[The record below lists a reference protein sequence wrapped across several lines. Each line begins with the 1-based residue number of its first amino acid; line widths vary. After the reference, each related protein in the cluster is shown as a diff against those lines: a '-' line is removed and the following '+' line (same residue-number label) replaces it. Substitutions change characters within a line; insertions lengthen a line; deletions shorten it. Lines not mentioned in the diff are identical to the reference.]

1 MKGTTYLR
9 WASALV
15 AVGAFCRAAAADD
28 VVVYHSWSKP
38 SEIAALTVLREAWA
52 KDGHTWKDLAIAHDS
67 GANVSL
73 MNMITGGNP
82 PAIFMNS
89 EPGLYRDLKKQGLG
103 VSLTKLFDEIGA
115 TKAFPAAVL
124 HNITV
129 DGEIVKAPATVHID
143 GMIYYNKH
151 VADAVGVDP
160 KSWKSLDDLF
170 AVFDKIKAA
179 GYIPIAQG
187 GDKFQIAYLLQAII
201 ASEAGPDVYDKFY
214 GEKPDRAAID
224 SAGMRQALKRFRQ
237 IQGHTDPGSPN
248 RQWNDT
254 TNLVIAGKALLQI
267 HGDWMKGEF
276 LAAKQ
281 QLGQDFECMN
291 IPGGKAVVVTV
302 DAWGFLDTKNPE
314 IAKAQ
319 QDFARL
325 DVDPKINAAFVA
337 KKGASPVR
345 IDVDPSGLDE
355 CNKIVLETLRDP
367 TRQVSNP
374 FNTADA
380 DWYRT
385 IWDEADK
392 YWTDPKRTDDDFIKA
407 MQAAYD
413 QIF

>member
-1 MKGTTYLR
+1 MQ
-9 WASALV
+9 ASRRLGRVFALI
-15 AVGAFCRAAAADD
+15 AAAAFANPAAADEI
-28 VVVYHSWSKP
+28 VVYHSWSKP

-52 KDGHTWKDLAIAHDS
+52 KEGHQWKDLAIAHDS

-82 PAIFMNS
+82 PAIFMDS
-89 EPGLYRDLKKQGLG
+89 EPGLFRDLKKQGLG
-103 VSLTKLFDEIGA
+103 FPLTKLFDEIGA
-115 TKAFPAAVL
+115 TKAFPPAVL
-124 HNITV
+124 RNITV

-151 VADAVGVDP
+151 VADAVGIDP

-170 AVFDKIKAA
+170 AVFDKVKAA

-201 ASEAGPDVYDKFY
+201 ASEAGRDVYDKFY

-224 SAGMRQALKRFRQ
+224 SPAMRQALARFRQ
-237 IQGHTDPGSPN
+237 IQQHTDPGSPN

-254 TNLVIAGKALLQI
+254 TNLVITGKALLQI

-281 QLGQDFECMN
+281 QLGKDFECMN
-291 IPGGKAVVVTV
+291 IPGTKAVVVTV
-302 DAWGFLDTKNPE
+302 DAWGFLNTGNPQTT
-314 IAKAQ
+314 KAQ
-319 QDFARL
+319 EDFAKL

-345 IDVDPSGLDE
+345 TDVDPSGLDE
-355 CNKIVLETLRDP
+355 CNRIVLDTLKDP
-367 TRQVSNP
+367 AKQVSNP

-392 YWTDPKRTDDDFIKA
+392 FWSDPKRSDTDFIRA